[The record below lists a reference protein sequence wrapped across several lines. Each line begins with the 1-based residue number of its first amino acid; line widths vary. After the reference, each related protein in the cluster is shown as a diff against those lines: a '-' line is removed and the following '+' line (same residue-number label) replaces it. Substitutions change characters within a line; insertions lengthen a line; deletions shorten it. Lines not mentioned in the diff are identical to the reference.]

1 MAKVTLTYPPEQRGD
16 INRQVAQLRAY
27 LFMMSE
33 QLNVALNSLDD
44 EKSTGR
50 ASGQT
55 SAGTAASNR
64 SAATAS
70 DDGSAGDIYS
80 TLRDLIIKTA
90 NEVNQTMR
98 GLDSLTRDYGTRLS
112 EVESRY
118 VASSEFGKYR
128 EETKSA
134 IEQTSKNLEL
144 LMSWQKDLDLGTW
157 QAETD
162 AALDALEK
170 YRVNS
175 ESYIRAGTLGER
187 AGSPIIGIEI
197 GQTAKTTVDGQET
210 DSFRRFARFTTE
222 KLSFYD
228 NNGSE
233 VAYLSNNRLVVRNAD
248 IKDELRINGYLADT
262 KSGLAL
268 KWVGTFTDI

>member
-16 INRQVAQLRAY
+16 ISQQVAQLRAY

-44 EKSTGR
+44 EKSSDQALR
-50 ASGQT
+50 QT
-55 SAGTAASNR
+55 SAG
-64 SAATAS
+64 
-70 DDGSAGDIYS
+70 SAGSSQTGGTGTDADSAGGIYS
-80 TLRDLIIKTA
+80 TLKDVIIKTA

-98 GLDSLTRDYGTRLS
+98 GLDSLTKDYGTRLS
-112 EVESRY
+112 EVESQY
-118 VASSEFGKYR
+118 IAVSEFGKYK
-128 EETKSA
+128 EETKSTLD
-134 IEQTSKNLEL
+134 QTSKNLEL
-144 LMSWQKDLDLGTW
+144 LINWQKDLDLSTW
-157 QAETD
+157 QASTD

-197 GQTAKTTVDGQET
+197 GQTTKTTVDGQET
-210 DSFRRFARFTTE
+210 DSFQRFARFTTE

-248 IKDELRINGYLADT
+248 IKDELRINGYLAET

-268 KWVGTFTDI
+268 KWVGRFTDI